1 MCGIAGNLN
10 FGGGPI
16 TEDRIKGV
24 LKSMRHRGPDS
35 DGFYQTSFG
44 GCFLSLMHTRLS
56 IIDTTSISNQ
66 PFLSNNC
73 VLIFQSLLYI
83 SQKVPLY
90 L

>member
-16 TEDRIKGV
+16 TQDRIKGV
-24 LKSMRHRGPDS
+24 LKSMHHRGPDS
-35 DGFYQTSFG
+35 DGFYQTSVG
-44 GCFLSLMHTRLS
+44 GCFLSLLHTRLS

-73 VLIFQSLLYI
+73 VITGGHVI
-83 SQKVPLY
+83 I
-90 L
+90 